1 MDINC
6 KRNWMLF
13 ILPSFRISFVKD
25 EEIQLGNLFA
35 TITVFQNCLST
46 ELCSLVLMGEAL
58 ATLNWKMRIWGEQ

>member
-1 MDINC
+1 MDVNC

-35 TITVFQNCLST
+35 TIAVFQSCLST
-46 ELCSLVLMGEAL
+46 ELCSLVPMGEVL
-58 ATLNWKMRIWGEQ
+58 ATLN